1 MKKIIL
7 KFVLAALILLPIKN
21 LMAEALG
28 PFLLPARGLYGLPE
42 KTGNDI
48 KLPLPAHI
56 HDDFLTAIGYKQ
68 GAPVE
73 AINWIQSKVKE
84 LFGASVID
92 TVTKNNKFRTYAVSL
107 QVTRADQ
114 YSVDKEDGTTDI
126 YLPLGINIFF
136 TNIFTGEVLYS
147 ASKTIYTNLT
157 ETQDNYRSRK
167 SSGRIQA
174 AYQKNLKEVLTA
186 VLTEASEK
194 FNPLQ
199 ISARVVGDWNGY
211 LILDRGVDSGIA
223 AGQEMIKESGEGTR
237 ILYSGKTY
245 SVGGSPDLGEIKKG
259 DMVSFFSTASA
270 SDVKKPRVLIIDA
283 DSPSDISGR
292 YASTQFAEELGAK
305 ASFTIIPVNPS
316 FSEVLR
322 DVASNQG
329 LKQDEVT
336 QNRELPNYF
345 LRLKILKPVV
355 YELVSNQSFGKQRVF
370 EGTAFAELLDKTGR
384 VLYATEVHEEIRDTI
399 VSNGMAFDLR
409 DRQKILY
416 GNLLKTLSEKFIKD
430 VRFSRNELSIQK
442 VTDEAV
448 VIKDQAGLLAINQN
462 ARVMHKL
469 GKYGDIQEAIL
480 VPTWDLNVVERTEST
495 ATLQRDLPTQGK
507 GLAIETNGD
516 DLVVVE
522 SSSGKNSQSRL
533 SFSLCVESQDIGT
546 IKIQELKD
554 IAYFAIGEALQQPFF
569 GGDYPVSANSKGLAA
584 ETASFDKYGFKKSD
598 KPAAVTIP
606 PYCLSPL
613 IKVTETSR
621 KCAGEGSCDVKLN
634 IIAGIQILSADK
646 VKGPKKILS
655 VDYEI
660 SNAPE
665 KGIDLFLKRRVLVKA
680 IELFPEVI
688 KQLDVSKL

>member
-1 MKKIIL
+1 MFCIS
-7 KFVLAALILLPIKN
+7 LAS
-21 LMAEALG
+21 MAATPAG
-28 PFLLPARGLYGLPE
+28 PFLLPASGLYGLPE

-68 GAPVE
+68 GAPVD
-73 AINWIQSKVKE
+73 AINWIQSEVKR
-84 LFGASVID
+84 LFGTSVID
-92 TVTKNNKFRTYAVSL
+92 TVTMKNKFRTYAVSL

-114 YSVDKEDGTTDI
+114 YSVDKEDGNTDV

-136 TNIFTGEVLYS
+136 TNIITGEVLYS
-147 ASKTIYTNLT
+147 ASKTAYTNLT
-157 ETQDNYRSRK
+157 ETQDNYRSGR
-167 SSGRIQA
+167 SSERIQA
-174 AYQKNLKEVLTA
+174 AYRENLKEVLTS
-186 VLTEASEK
+186 VLTEASAK
-194 FNPLQ
+194 FKPLQ
-199 ISARVVGDWNGY
+199 ISARVVDDWKGY
-211 LILDRGVDSGIA
+211 LILDKGVDVGIA
-223 AGQEMIKESGEGTR
+223 AGQEMLKESGEGFR

-245 SVGGSPDLGEIKKG
+245 SVGGSPDLGEIKEG
-259 DMVSFFSTASA
+259 DEVSFFSTASA

-283 DSPSDISGR
+283 DSPSDILGS

-305 ASFTIIPVNPS
+305 ASFTIIPVNPN
-316 FSEVLR
+316 FSKVLH

-329 LKQDEVT
+329 LRQDEVT

-345 LRLKILKPVV
+345 LRLKVLQPVV

-370 EGTAFAELLDKTGR
+370 EGSAFAELLDKTGR

-448 VIKDQAGLLAINQN
+448 VVNDQAGLLVINQN

-469 GKYGDIQEAIL
+469 KKYDGIQEVVL
-480 VPTWDLNVVERTEST
+480 VPTWDLNVVERSDSA

-507 GLAIETNGD
+507 GLPIQAHGD

-533 SFSLCVESQDIGT
+533 SFSLCDESQDIGT
-546 IKIQELKD
+546 IKIPELKD
-554 IAYFAIGEALQQPFF
+554 LAYFSIGKVFQQPFF
-569 GGDYPVSANSKGLAA
+569 GGDYPVSANHKGLAA
-584 ETASFDKYGFKKSD
+584 ETASFDQYGFKKAD
-598 KPAAVTIP
+598 KPTAVTPP

-621 KCAGEGSCDVKLN
+621 KCAGEGSCDVTLN
-634 IIAGIQILSADK
+634 IIAGIQVLSADK

-655 VDYEI
+655 VDYKI

-665 KGIDLFLKRRVLVKA
+665 NGLDLFVKRKVLLKA
-680 IELFPEVI
+680 IELFPEVL